1 MRRTKQSAATPF
13 DDDVAG
19 LFARLGVDDG
29 AGYRDFSARLAESP
43 SPPAR
48 TADATGRAAP
58 SMPARVQE
66 AARDLAPAPVI
77 VPPRAA
83 VVAIEPAR
91 EGSSRGGARTSLE
104 RLFQR
109 LSEGGAAASEDSPLK
124 RLRSS

>member
-29 AGYRDFSARLAESP
+29 TGYRDFSARLAESP
-43 SPPAR
+43 SPPPRA
-48 TADATGRAAP
+48 ADETGRAAP
-58 SMPARVQE
+58 PVAARVQE
-66 AARDLAPAPVI
+66 AARDLAPAPV
-77 VPPRAA
+77 VAPSRAA
-83 VVAIEPAR
+83 VVAIEPVR
-91 EGSSRGGARTSLE
+91 EGGGGARTSLE

-109 LSEGGAAASEDSPLK
+109 LSEGGTAAPEDSPLK